1 MPSNWAAVDTNFPTF
16 TGDEPLPQQIHDLH
30 NYMFVLT
37 EQLRYSLANLNAS
50 NWNAT
55 ALQDLQDGATA
66 AIVQQVNQLTMVVNA
81 LLGQIGSLQGRIA
94 SLSAENTEQGEDI
107 QLLQTGYAELQ
118 AACQALSGQVQELET
133 DVAGLL
139 KEQEEAAQR
148 LDALETGQEE
158 LAGRMDEM
166 EAGVQVT
173 VLSDGSTKVD
183 LTGVIYINGILFEG
197 GTSA

>member
-16 TGDEPLPQQIHDLH
+16 TGEEPLPKQIMDLH

-66 AIVQQVNQLTMVVNA
+66 AIVQQVNQLTIVVNA
-81 LLGQIGSLQGRIA
+81 LLGQVGSLQGRIA
-94 SLSAENTEQGEDI
+94 TLSTENAEQGEDI

-118 AACQALSGQVQELET
+118 AACQALSGRVQELET

-139 KEQEEAAQR
+139 KEQEETAQR

-166 EAGVQVT
+166 EAGVRVT

-183 LTGVIYINGILFEG
+183 LTGAIYINGILFEG